1 MHLVSQSPEDTRA
14 IAARFAAQWKE
25 SLRGRRAALVIGL
38 EGELGAGKTV
48 FVQGLATALGIHE
61 VPRSPTFALVKTYNI
76 PGTEYRLCHLDCYR
90 LENRDDL
97 RALDV
102 PALFADPNN
111 LIIVE
116 WADRIGHAL
125 PADHIVIRM
134 SHEGEFK
141 RSLSF
146 NEHPTR
152 S

>member
-25 SLRGRRAALVIGL
+25 ALGGRRVALVVGL
-38 EGELGAGKTV
+38 EGDLGAGKTV
-48 FVQGLATALGIHE
+48 FVQGLANALGIHE
-61 VPRSPTFALVKTYNI
+61 IPRSPTFALVKIYRI
-76 PGTEYRLCHLDCYR
+76 PGTAFRLCHLDCYR

-97 RALDV
+97 RTLDV

-111 LIIVE
+111 LVIVE

-134 SHEGEFK
+134 SHEGELK
-141 RSLSF
+141 RSLSL
-146 NEHPTR
+146 NEHPSR